1 MFDTRHFFRGGG
13 SPPREPETGPVA
25 GSARRRGRRR
35 LVLLAAAVAVPVA
48 VLAQAA
54 PALAATSP
62 TVSISCAATNN
73 CTADGSGFT
82 SGGKVQVQALA
93 GTTSFYSS
101 SLVASTPTRTCIT
114 TPKPVCVT
122 VPGGFFSAPLPI
134 DYGLACNATAAG
146 TMEYTDVSKGVTV
159 SEPVTWTGPCAQPT
173 TTTLSIP
180 SGLDTGWSAT
190 NPAYV
195 MAGSTR
201 VTSGTISI
209 TVDGVSY
216 CSYSLAGGTGCTLAN
231 LPVGTYAID
240 ASYSGSTIPP
250 EDTSSATVNVTVDQV
265 QPTAQ
270 TSSSNWSGYVATGGN
285 FTAASASWTVPVANC
300 LSPSFQAATDSAT
313 WVGIDGWG
321 GNTVEQIGTDSNCV
335 AGNPS
340 YWAWW
345 EMYPNLPTVIG
356 GVTSSYP
363 VFGGD
368 SMNATV
374 TYTGTPG
381 TYKLTITDN
390 SESWSFS
397 TTQSISGTAGASA
410 ECAVERPSFLGLPL
424 APFGT
429 ATFTNCQAATGGGPL
444 HSIWD
449 YPNLA
454 VNLTSSSDT
463 LSSVSGLS
471 NDGTQFTATWHNG
484 T

>member
-13 SPPREPETGPVA
+13 GPPREPEAGQVA
-25 GSARRRGRRR
+25 GAARRRGRRR

-62 TVSISCAATNN
+62 AVSISCTATNN

-114 TPKPVCVT
+114 TPKPICVT

-146 TMEYTDVSKGVTV
+146 TMEYTDVTKGVTV

-180 SGLDTGWSAT
+180 SGLDTSWSAT

-231 LPVGTYAID
+231 LPVGTYEIN
-240 ASYSGSTIPP
+240 ASYSGSSIPIY
-250 EDTSSATVNVTVDQV
+250 ESSSASVAVTVDQV
-265 QPTAQ
+265 QP
-270 TSSSNWSGYVATGGN
+270 SGQQNSGPWAGYAAAGGN

-335 AGNPS
+335 LGNPS

-345 EMYPNLPTVIG
+345 EMAPNLPTVIG

-374 TYTGTPG
+374 TYTGSPG

-390 SESWSFS
+390 NEGWTYS
-397 TTQSISGTAGASA
+397 TTQSISGAVGGTA
-410 ECAVERPSFLGLPL
+410 ECAVERPSAAGLPL
-424 APFGT
+424 ANFVT
-429 ATFTNCQAATGGGPL
+429 ATFTNCQAATGGGAL
-444 HSIWD
+444 HPIWD
-449 YPNLA
+449 YPNDA
-454 VNLTSSSDT
+454 LTMVGSSDT
-463 LSSVSGLS
+463 MATVSALS
-471 NDGTQFTATWHNG
+471 NDGTQFTVNWHNG